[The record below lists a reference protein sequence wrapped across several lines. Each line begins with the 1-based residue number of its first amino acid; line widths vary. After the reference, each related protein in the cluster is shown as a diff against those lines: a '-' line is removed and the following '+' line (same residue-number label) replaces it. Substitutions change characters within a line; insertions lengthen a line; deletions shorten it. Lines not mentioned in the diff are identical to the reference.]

1 MTEIKYNTQL
11 PHWSQ
16 MQVFQNFI
24 RFARKFP
31 REQLQ
36 AARTIVRNDLV
47 EGDSKVPCLG
57 NDRTAYI
64 IGLFGTGRRYV
75 NVLMEQNIGQRA
87 KYVRD
92 EIRLHPGP
100 TSMIYSGH
108 ATMKHVSRAQAL
120 PAVTSRILESV
131 RSGIADLIFVYRH
144 PLDSLLTNWIWWRT
158 YISDNRT
165 VPGIS
170 HVYKNRDDLC
180 ADLEQD
186 FFEFKNFAEGDPDFF
201 AALPGPRFLSFP
213 EFVEETD
220 LFLQSATLS
229 LRLED
234 FMIDPLKEFS
244 KIVEVMS
251 VDLDLSR
258 LRLALPAAKPYGYL
272 AVKEKV
278 SRFKE
283 FINGLNA
290 ETKSRIEKIG
300 YDVKV

>member
-170 HVYKNRDDLC
+170 HVYKNRDDLST
-180 ADLEQD
+180 DLEQD

>member
-11 PHWSQ
+11 PHWRQ

-170 HVYKNRDDLC
+170 HVYKNREDLST
-180 ADLEQD
+180 DLEQD

-201 AALPGPRFLSFP
+201 ATLPGPRFLSFP
-213 EFVEETD
+213 EFVEETE

-251 VDLDLSR
+251 VDLD
-258 LRLALPAAKPYGYL
+258 
-272 AVKEKV
+272 
-278 SRFKE
+278 
-283 FINGLNA
+283 
-290 ETKSRIEKIG
+290 
-300 YDVKV
+300 

>member
-1 MTEIKYNTQL
+1 
-11 PHWSQ
+11 
-16 MQVFQNFI
+16 MQVLQKFI
-24 RFARKFP
+24 SFARKFP

-36 AARTIVRNDLV
+36 AARAIVRNDLV

-57 NDRTAYI
+57 NDRTAYV

-75 NVLMEQNIGQRA
+75 NVLMEQNMGVRA

-120 PAVTSRILESV
+120 PAVTSRILDSV
-131 RSGIADLIFVYRH
+131 RSGFADLIFVYRH

-158 YISDNRT
+158 YISDNKT

-180 ADLEQD
+180 SDLEQD
-186 FFEFKNFAEGDPDFF
+186 FLEFKNFAEGDPDFF
-201 AALPGPRFLSFP
+201 VALPGPRFLSFP
-213 EFVEETD
+213 EFVEETE

-234 FMIDPLKEFS
+234 FMIDPFKEFS

-258 LRLALPAAKPYGYL
+258 LRLAAPAAKPYGYL

-278 SRFKE
+278 PRFRD
-283 FINGLNA
+283 FINGLNGD
-290 ETKSRIEKIG
+290 TKRRIENIG
-300 YDVKV
+300 YNVKI